1 MNRKELLLKRIK
13 LSQEIT
19 DLIKKRDTGEYNAE
33 LIKTIEEKK
42 KQFEFYN
49 KLLKNM

>member
-1 MNRKELLLKRIK
+1 MKRKELLHKRTK

-19 DLIKKRDTGEYNAE
+19 DLIKKRDTNEYNAE
-33 LIKTIEEKK
+33 LIKTIKEKK